1 MAEGIKKYG
10 KSFLPY
16 NPLISKNQ
24 NNQNDITLDPT
35 QTCALKLAN

>member
-16 NPLISKNQ
+16 NSLISKNQ
-24 NNQNDITLDPT
+24 NNQNDHNFDSI
-35 QTCALKLAN
+35 